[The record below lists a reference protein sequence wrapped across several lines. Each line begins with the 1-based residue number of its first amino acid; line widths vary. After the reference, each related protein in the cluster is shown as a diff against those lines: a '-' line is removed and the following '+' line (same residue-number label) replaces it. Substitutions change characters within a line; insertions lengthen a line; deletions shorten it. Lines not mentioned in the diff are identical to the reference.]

1 MANEKKDDKDNT
13 VIPSPN
19 YEIAP
24 IAAVPSVVTL
34 PNKEELLKNDDI
46 IKGILE
52 GSSTFE
58 LIDLVLAEL
67 AADCTHLKYERM
79 KRDAANQDVDRVVLR
94 HANILKMIND
104 ALVQKR
110 TLALNDIINLRSPQW
125 QLVFEELLKKIKQ
138 TLLDISLSSEQLE
151 LFFEKF
157 NKNIEGFEEQ
167 TEIKLK
173 DTLTNV

>member
-1 MANEKKDDKDNT
+1 MASEKKDKDIII
-13 VIPSPN
+13 VPPST
-19 YEIAP
+19 E
-24 IAAVPSVVTL
+24 IAAVPSIITL

-46 IKGILE
+46 IKGIVE

-79 KRDAANQDVDRVVLR
+79 KRDANNQDVDRVVLR

-104 ALVQKR
+104 ALIQKR

-125 QLVFEELLKKIKQ
+125 QLVFEELLKKMKQ
-138 TLLDISLSSEQLE
+138 TLMDISLSSEQME

-167 TEIKLK
+167 TELKLK
-173 DTLTNV
+173 DTLTNAG